1 MGRIY
6 ELTDHTE
13 KQESFRGMN
22 VTYTMADN
30 NLYPFNKNDTVNLT
44 VPADL
49 EFRFSATAKN
59 GSVYT
64 ASPES
69 ISINGQTTSGS
80 VGLHP
85 TVTVEVDTRS
95 GDMQVT
101 Q

>member
-1 MGRIY
+1 
-6 ELTDHTE
+6 
-13 KQESFRGMN
+13 MN
-22 VTYTMADN
+22 VTYTMVDN
-30 NLYPFNKNDTVNLT
+30 DLYLSNKNDTVSLT
-44 VPADL
+44 LPADL

-69 ISINGQTTSGS
+69 ISINGQSGS

-85 TVTVEVDTRS
+85 TVTVEVDTRN
-95 GDMQVT
+95 GDIQVT